1 MKGRPSRA
9 AARRSRLRVETGGGL
24 DVAKFSL
31 RRYEDQATASVVL
44 AIAGLILA
52 IPLAYLVF
60 RNFNTEFGW
69 IWYNPKSPRK
79 LLVLLFAAVTGG
91 TALLGFGFGLNSL
104 GQRRNTNQSRSW
116 LGFILG
122 GVGMLAAFLL
132 LASFWLMSKPAA
144 VSG

>member
-1 MKGRPSRA
+1 M
-9 AARRSRLRVETGGGL
+9 
-24 DVAKFSL
+24 AKFSL

-44 AIAGLILA
+44 AIAALILA

-60 RNFNTEFGW
+60 RNFNAELRW
-69 IWYNPKSPRK
+69 ILYNPKMPRR
-79 LLVLLFAAVTGG
+79 LLVLLFSAMTGG

-104 GQRRNTNQSRSW
+104 GQRRNTNQNRSW

-122 GVGMLAAFLL
+122 GVGILVAFLL
-132 LASFWLMSKPAA
+132 LACFWYLAKPSA